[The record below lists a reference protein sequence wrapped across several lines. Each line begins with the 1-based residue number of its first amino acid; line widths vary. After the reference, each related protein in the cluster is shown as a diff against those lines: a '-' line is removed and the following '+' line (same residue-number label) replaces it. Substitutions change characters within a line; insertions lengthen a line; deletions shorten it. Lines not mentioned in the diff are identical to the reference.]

1 MFSFVELKCYS
12 VREKLDF
19 LKKYDRNF
27 CIFGSAEHKYLLNEP
42 LTKEQISFF
51 EEKYEVELPAE
62 YRTFIKEVGDGGAGP
77 GYGLFPLFENESAH
91 EHINLKN
98 EFLFLEDYDSDAYF
112 EEQVTCECSDC
123 SKCHNKEVCLEYE
136 DEMGRVRYQGGSLA
150 VCFEGCTFYRR
161 LIMNGERCGEVWA
174 ESVGE
179 GLKRVEE
186 GFNEW
191 YCGWLDNSIEMI
203 LPFVNAVLTHMPFDE
218 IMKIKGSHLLALPQ
232 YKVLFVAGMMNMSC
246 DLRRH
251 WGTEWEKFS
260 RDVKARYDNSKL

>member
-1 MFSFVELKCYS
+1 MDRVAFVWCDIFMSTQGVHVMFSFVESKCYS

-51 EEKYEVELPAE
+51 EEKYEVKLPAE

-98 EFLFLEDYDSDAYF
+98 EFLFLEDYDSDTYF
-112 EEQVTCECSDC
+112 EEQVTCKCSDC
-123 SKCHNKEVCLEYE
+123 SKCPNKEVCLEYE

-150 VCFEGCTFYRR
+150 ICFEGCTFYRR

-179 GLKRVEE
+179 GLKRV
-186 GFNEW
+186 
-191 YCGWLDNSIEMI
+191 
-203 LPFVNAVLTHMPFDE
+203 
-218 IMKIKGSHLLALPQ
+218 
-232 YKVLFVAGMMNMSC
+232 AGMMNMSC

-251 WGTEWEKFS
+251 WGTEWEKFF